1 MTYIK
6 TQETLVK
13 SLPQQERWMANYDGE
28 SWTISFEKLKMSTAH
43 HELEKSWGT
52 EHRQKQKNTMRERNI
67 TYACNVGV

>member
-43 HELEKSWGT
+43 HAGAGDKLGDRASSEAEKHNERT
-52 EHRQKQKNTMRERNI
+52 EHNI
-67 TYACNVGV
+67 RL